1 MKGENINMCTN
12 KDKFSSKAR
21 TGLNSVVE
29 NTELFLTADKAIKRL
44 NILIDS
50 FHMTLQCEDADHD
63 SNVSNAEKL
72 VIMTDCFFKSIQN
85 DLECW
90 QNKYGYYSDEV

>member
-1 MKGENINMCTN
+1 MCTN
-12 KDKFSSKAR
+12 KKKFSSEA
-21 TGLNSVVE
+21 TTEFNSVSRI
-29 NTELFLTADKAIKRL
+29 ELILIADRAIKRL

-63 SNVSNAEKL
+63 SDVSNAEKIA
-72 VIMTDCFFKSIQN
+72 IMTDCFFKSIQD

-90 QNKYGYYSDEV
+90 QKKYGFYSDEV